1 MKQHPA
7 SVVLTELDFPR
18 GLSGLELIQS
28 LRRTVHEPV
37 HIIATSTRDRRVA
50 GAERLA
56 RLDVL
61 FIPKPLNL
69 TFVAGMIAGLVR
81 QAV

>member
-1 MKQHPA
+1 MVAK
-7 SVVLTELDFPR
+7 LY
-18 GLSGLELIQS
+18 IQS
-28 LRRTVHEPV
+28 LRRTVHESV

-69 TFVAGMIAGLVR
+69 SFVVGMIAGSVR